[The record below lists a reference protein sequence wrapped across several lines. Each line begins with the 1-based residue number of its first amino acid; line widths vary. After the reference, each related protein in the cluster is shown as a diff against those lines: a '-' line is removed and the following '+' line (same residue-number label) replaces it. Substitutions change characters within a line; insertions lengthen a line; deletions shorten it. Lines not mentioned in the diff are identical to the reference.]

1 MFRFDK
7 KQEVFE
13 FGKIKIGGQPGEYPT
28 VCIGTMFYSR
38 HKIVTDEDKGLFD
51 KDAADKLWQE
61 QAEMSD
67 TTGNP
72 CINQIVGETDEAIA
86 KYIDWFVEGY
96 DAPFLI
102 DSSAPSV
109 RAFGVKYATE
119 IGVAD
124 RGIHNSINASITPEE
139 FEAVKESD
147 LDSSII
153 LAFNAIEAGTKGKID
168 VLTHAAGGAEKGML
182 EFAKEA
188 GITRP
193 LVDTAAM
200 PLGAGSGATV
210 RAIMAV
216 KGMLGLPV
224 GGGFHNGASA
234 WDWMKKYRKTNKAAF
249 VPVDIGSN
257 LVAGIVGAD
266 YYLYGPAENASLIF
280 PAAAMVDIMCAESA
294 KELGLEVLDPNH
306 PINKLI

>member
-7 KQEVFE
+7 KQEVFD
-13 FGKIKIGGQPGEYPT
+13 FNGIKIGGQPGEYPT
-28 VCIGTMFYSR
+28 VCVGTMFYSR
-38 HKIVTDEDKGLFD
+38 HKIVIDEDKGVFD
-51 KDAADKLWQE
+51 VAAADKLWQQ

-67 TTGNP
+67 VTGNP
-72 CINQIVGETDEAIA
+72 AINQIVAETDEAMT
-86 KYIDWFVEGY
+86 KYLDWFVENY
-96 DAPFLI
+96 DAPFLV

-124 RGIHNSINASITPEE
+124 RAIHNSINASITPEE

-153 LAFNAIEAGTKGKID
+153 LAFNAIDSTTKGKID
-168 VLTHAAGGAEKGML
+168 VLTMAAGGAEKGML
-182 EFAKEA
+182 EYAKEA

-193 LVDTAAM
+193 LVDVAAM
-200 PLGAGSGATV
+200 PLGNGSGATI
-210 RAIMAV
+210 RAGIAV
-216 KGMLGLPV
+216 KAMLGLPV
-224 GGGFHNGASA
+224 GAGYHNGASA
-234 WDWMKKYRKTNKAAF
+234 WDWMKKYRKQNKSAF
-249 VPVDIGSN
+249 APVDIGSN

-266 YYLYGPAENASLIF
+266 YYLYGPAENASIVY

-294 KELGLEVLDPNH
+294 KELGLDVLDPNH
-306 PINKLI
+306 PINKLL

>member
-13 FGKIKIGGQPGEYPT
+13 IGKVKIGGQPGEYPT
-28 VCIGTMFYSR
+28 VCVGTMFYSR
-38 HKIVTDEDKGLFD
+38 HKIVTDEDKGIFD
-51 KDAADKLWQE
+51 KAAADKLWQM

-72 CINQIVGETDEAIA
+72 CINQIVGETNEAIA
-86 KYIDWFVEGY
+86 NYIDWFVDIS

-102 DSSAPSV
+102 DSSAQDV
-109 RAFGVKYATE
+109 RAYGAKYATE

-124 RGIHNSINASITPEE
+124 RAIHNSINASITPEE
-139 FEAVKESD
+139 LKAVSESD
-147 LDSSII
+147 LDTSIV
-153 LAFNAIEAGTKGKID
+153 LAFNATEPGTKGKMD
-168 VLTHAAGGAEKGML
+168 VLTTASGGAEKGML
-182 EFAKEA
+182 EYAKEA

-193 LVDTAAM
+193 LIDTAAM

-210 RAIMAV
+210 RAIMVV
-216 KGMLGLPV
+216 KATLGLPV

-234 WDWMKKYRKTNKAAF
+234 WDWMKKYKKQHRPAF
-249 VPVDIGSN
+249 APVDIGSN

-266 YYLYGPAENASLIF
+266 YYLYGPAENAPLVY

-294 KELGLEVLDPNH
+294 RELGLDVLDKNH